1 MALQVYAELTA
12 NGTALTAD
20 STNNTVGGV
29 DVSAMVECF
38 SLEFA
43 VSNQVEGASTTSTA
57 LRRFSPLRIRKR
69 SSGNTAELWQASLT
83 NQNISG
89 TFHMFDTNPED
100 GSTRERFNVV
110 FTNAR
115 LVSLSTCS
123 PDTSNPGTASM
134 AQYDVIELTPHT
146 MSISDLVNSTE
157 YEWSWSDLK

>member
-1 MALQVYAELTA
+1 MAYQVYAELTA

-20 STNNTVGGV
+20 STNTSVGGL

-43 VSNQVEGASTTSTA
+43 VANNVEGASTSSTA
-57 LRRFSPLRIRKR
+57 LRTFSPLKLRKR

-100 GSTRERFNVV
+100 GSTRERFNIV

-115 LVSLSTCS
+115 IVALDTCS
-123 PDTSNPGTASM
+123 PDTSNPALASM
-134 AQYDVIELTPHT
+134 AQYDVVELIPHT
-146 MSISDLVNSTE
+146 MSVSDLVTNTE
-157 YEWSWSDLK
+157 YEWSWSELV